1 MSQTYD
7 QAIRSADVVLVE
19 FYATWCPHCRA
30 MAPVVDQIKEILSD
44 SAVVL
49 QLDVDRNQEAAN
61 AEEVEGTPTFI
72 LYKQGRQVW
81 RHEGEIDGN
90 VLLQK
95 VQSVI

>member
-1 MSQTYD
+1 
-7 QAIRSADVVLVE
+7 
-19 FYATWCPHCRA
+19 